1 MLLFM
6 KGKIFYDKLIG
17 KHKKRVS
24 FRVLISFLLTFIIA
38 RIYVLSATSGIFE
51 DPYIY
56 VRGYHIH
63 HLNYGIFIMAVSGFW
78 ALVFQEQSKR
88 LAIGTLYGIGLGLT
102 FDEFGMWLRLDDYYW
117 TRMSYDAVVIITLL
131 FTSFVYFPSF
141 WYFWIQRIEKK
152 LSKFKDSKLT
162 NLF

>member
-1 MLLFM
+1 M
-6 KGKIFYDKLIG
+6 KGKVVYDKLIG
-17 KHKKRVS
+17 KHKQRVS

-38 RIYVLSATSGIFE
+38 RVYVLSATSGIFE

-63 HLNYGIFIMAVSGFW
+63 HLNYGIFIMAISGFW
-78 ALVFQEQSKR
+78 ALIFQEQSKR
-88 LAIGTLYGIGLGLT
+88 LFIGTLYGVGLGLT

-117 TRMSYDAVVIITLL
+117 TRMSYDAVVIIALL

-141 WYFWIQRIEKK
+141 WYFWIGRIESRLTRFKK
-152 LSKFKDSKLT
+152 SKLT